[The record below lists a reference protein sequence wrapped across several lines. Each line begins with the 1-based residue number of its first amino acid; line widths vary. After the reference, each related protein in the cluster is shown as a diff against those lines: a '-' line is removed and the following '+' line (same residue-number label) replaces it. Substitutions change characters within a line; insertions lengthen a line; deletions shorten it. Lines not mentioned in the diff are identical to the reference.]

1 MIEVGMQPI
10 GLVPLVQDAFSLK
23 PEIREGALVISV
35 SGNGDMAAVEGLS
48 HYLRQV
54 HTVITDLSMTQVEF
68 DFRDLYFLNSSC
80 LKSFVTWI
88 RGMVEGGSSTAFH
101 IRFITNPKLYWQR
114 RSLEALQRL
123 APGVVRVES

>member
-1 MIEVGMQPI
+1 MIQVGMQSI

-23 PEIREGALVISV
+23 PELREGSLVINV
-35 SGNGDMAAVEGLS
+35 AGNGDMAAVEGLS
-48 HYLRQV
+48 LYLKQV
-54 HTVITDLSMTQVEF
+54 HTVITDLSMTEVEF

-88 RGMVEGGSSTAFH
+88 RSMVEGGSAAAVH
-101 IRFITNPKLYWQR
+101 VCFITNPKLYWQR

-123 APGVVRVES
+123 APGVVRVVS

>member
-1 MIEVGMQPI
+1 MRDG
-10 GLVPLVQDAFSLK
+10 K
-23 PEIREGALVISV
+23 LVISV
-35 SGNGDMAAVEGLS
+35 AGNGDMAAVESLS
-48 HYLRQV
+48 LYLRQV
-54 HTVITDLSMTQVEF
+54 HTVVTDLSMTQVEF

-88 RGMVEGGSSTAFH
+88 RSMVEGNSASFN